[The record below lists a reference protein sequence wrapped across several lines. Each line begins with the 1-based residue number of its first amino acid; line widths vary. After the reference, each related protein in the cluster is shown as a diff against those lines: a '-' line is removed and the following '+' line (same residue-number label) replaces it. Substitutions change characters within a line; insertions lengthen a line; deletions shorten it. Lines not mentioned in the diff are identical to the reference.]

1 MVNQRF
7 MAEKPFYNRRPLG
20 KEGWWQHDE
29 RLPSKVAKNAAKHQ
43 QRLSQTHFIGNN
55 TATNSKLGFL
65 IHFSAK
71 TPLQTCNLV
80 RFLLK
85 IDPWKPF
92 AKSCQRLSNTT
103 IQVACNNCRPP
114 PRPNRY
120 RPPFRQNRYR
130 PPFRQ
135 NRYRPLFRQNRYRPL
150 FRQNRYFG
158 QTRHFVVCFLTVSE
172 IAQNHFNFRRTTS
185 RYFAYAGLTAEN
197 FQKIEAIF

>member
-1 MVNQRF
+1 MMGLIEDKTRPLYRPERRDPFPTALLRPCCDHTVCRDHDRCSPQFIQRDPSDTPSVINQWF
-7 MAEKPFYNRRPLG
+7 VAEKPFYNRRPLG
-20 KEGWWQHDE
+20 KEGRWQHDE

-92 AKSCQRLSNTT
+92 AKLCQRLSNAS
-103 IQVACNNCRPP
+103 IQVACNNCRAPL
-114 PRPNRY
+114 RPNRY
-120 RPPFRQNRYR
+120 RPPFRQNRY
-130 PPFRQ
+130 
-135 NRYRPLFRQNRYRPL
+135 
-150 FRQNRYFG
+150 FG
-158 QTRHFVVCFLTVSE
+158 QTRHL
-172 IAQNHFNFRRTTS
+172 
-185 RYFAYAGLTAEN
+185 
-197 FQKIEAIF
+197 